1 MKKREPFLPP
11 QVRQTTTLE
20 LEDCL
25 LGTSKLFVPYI
36 EATGHGTE
44 SLVIDE
50 TGEYWENN

>member
-11 QVRQTTTLE
+11 QVRQTTTLD